1 MPHSRYTRQEIVR
14 RGQRLYEQGIREQIP
29 AESQGQFLVIDVETG
44 LYEVDASDFEAMQRA
59 RARNPDA
66 ALYIMR
72 IGFPTAYRLG
82 RKELVHLRD

>member
-1 MPHSRYTRQEIVR
+1 MPHSRYTSEEIVR
-14 RGQRLYEQGIREQIP
+14 RGQRLFEQSIRSQVP
-29 AESQGQFLVIDVETG
+29 AESRGKFLVIDIETG
-44 LYEVDASDFEAMQRA
+44 LYEVDSSDLEAMQRA

-82 RKELVHLRD
+82 RKELVKSP